1 MIDLGYVRCAFSC
14 SLFLPSDC
22 AVAGLYPDQ
31 TDCVGEVVVV
41 VVVVAVAEKKVSS

>member
-1 MIDLGYVRCAFSC
+1 MIYLGCVRCAFSC

-22 AVAGLYPDQ
+22 AVVGLYPDQ

-41 VVVVAVAEKKVSS
+41 VLVAVVVANKVSW